1 MKNYKKFLCAFLA
14 VLLLSLTFCPFCLAD
29 GEYET
34 EVELQPFMPP
44 IGEII
49 VDDTLEGTSS
59 YPMAAALTS
68 SNSVIEDSGN
78 TALMINS
85 WNSVPLVSKDNF
97 INSDK
102 LVVSFDMKATGTSF
116 ADAVSGSAFDLTK
129 RSATHFGIRFGGSG
143 EDGAVLSLSSNKNP
157 NVEKETLNLWVSAGK
172 GGNTAGSEIPVVQNN
187 AERDGYV
194 NFTAVFEK
202 RANGVYVTALYAN
215 GESII
220 TDKLK
225 TGCTAAA
232 NWWSADG
239 GAKVL
244 LQNRTGKPLYNYYD
258 NILIYAPA
266 KFAVTS
272 VEPDADNMGARVVF
286 NYAIDKTNL
295 PNFTL
300 TDDDGAYACKADRGA
315 NSKEIHISFDKAID
329 LNEKNYYL
337 DIDYV
342 KASAGDILEDARI
355 YLGKEYVGK
364 LDASAVKSA
373 DEITVSIDAE
383 AKCDDEV
390 YAVATAFS
398 GDSIVDFK
406 LEKVTL
412 STSGTNSF
420 SLSLNGE
427 DVSNADRVQV
437 FLIDSA
443 ENMRI
448 VSSIETPEL

>member
-1 MKNYKKFLCAFLA
+1 MRTANTK
-14 VLLLSLTFCPFCLAD
+14 P
-29 GEYET
+29 
-34 EVELQPFMPP
+34 EVEVKSFMPP

-59 YPMAAALTS
+59 YPIAAALTS
-68 SNSVIEDSGN
+68 SNSVSEDSGN

-102 LVVSFDMKATGTSF
+102 LVVSFDIKATGTSF

-172 GGNTAGSEIPVVQNN
+172 GDNTAGSEIPVVQNN

-286 NYAIDKTNL
+286 NYAIDKTDL

-300 TDDDGAYACKADRGA
+300 TDDDGTYACKADRGA

>member
-1 MKNYKKFLCAFLA
+1 MKKYNKFLCALLA
-14 VLLLSLTFCPFCLAD
+14 VTIFAFSFSAVCLPD

-34 EVELQPFMPP
+34 EVEVKSFMPP

-59 YPMAAALTS
+59 YPIAAALTS
-68 SNSVIEDSGN
+68 SNSVSEDSGN

-102 LVVSFDMKATGTSF
+102 LVVSFDIKATGTSF
-116 ADAVSGSAFDLTK
+116 ADAVSGSTFDLTK

-143 EDGAVLSLSSNKNP
+143 EDGAVLSFSSNKNP
-157 NVEKETLNLWVSAGK
+157 KVEKETLNMWVASGK
-172 GGNTAGSEIPVVQNN
+172 APNSQGSEIPVVQNN
-187 AERDGYV
+187 TEKDGYV
-194 NFTAVFEK
+194 NFTSIYEK
-202 RANGVYVTALYAN
+202 RATGVYLTALYVD
-215 GESII
+215 GENII
-220 TDKLK
+220 TEKLK
-225 TGCTAAA
+225 TGYTAAA

-239 GAKVL
+239 AAKVL

-258 NILIYAPA
+258 NILIYAPE

-286 NYAIDKTNL
+286 NYAIDKTDL

-300 TDDDGAYACKADRGA
+300 TDDAGTYACKADRGA

-342 KASAGDILEDARI
+342 KASAGDILEDARL

-412 STSGTNSF
+412 SASGTNSF
-420 SLSLNGE
+420 SLSLNGG

>member
-1 MKNYKKFLCAFLA
+1 M
-14 VLLLSLTFCPFCLAD
+14 
-29 GEYET
+29 
-34 EVELQPFMPP
+34 
-44 IGEII
+44 
-49 VDDTLEGTSS
+49 
-59 YPMAAALTS
+59 
-68 SNSVIEDSGN
+68 
-78 TALMINS
+78 
-85 WNSVPLVSKDNF
+85 
-97 INSDK
+97 
-102 LVVSFDMKATGTSF
+102 
-116 ADAVSGSAFDLTK
+116 
-129 RSATHFGIRFGGSG
+129 
-143 EDGAVLSLSSNKNP
+143 
-157 NVEKETLNLWVSAGK
+157 
-172 GGNTAGSEIPVVQNN
+172 
-187 AERDGYV
+187 
-194 NFTAVFEK
+194 
-202 RANGVYVTALYAN
+202 TALYAN

-390 YAVATAFS
+390 YAVATAF
-398 GDSIVDFK
+398 F
-406 LEKVTL
+406 
-412 STSGTNSF
+412 
-420 SLSLNGE
+420 
-427 DVSNADRVQV
+427 R
-437 FLIDSA
+437 
-443 ENMRI
+443 
-448 VSSIETPEL
+448 

>member
-1 MKNYKKFLCAFLA
+1 M
-14 VLLLSLTFCPFCLAD
+14 
-29 GEYET
+29 
-34 EVELQPFMPP
+34 
-44 IGEII
+44 
-49 VDDTLEGTSS
+49 
-59 YPMAAALTS
+59 
-68 SNSVIEDSGN
+68 
-78 TALMINS
+78 
-85 WNSVPLVSKDNF
+85 
-97 INSDK
+97 
-102 LVVSFDMKATGTSF
+102 
-116 ADAVSGSAFDLTK
+116 
-129 RSATHFGIRFGGSG
+129 
-143 EDGAVLSLSSNKNP
+143 
-157 NVEKETLNLWVSAGK
+157 
-172 GGNTAGSEIPVVQNN
+172 
-187 AERDGYV
+187 
-194 NFTAVFEK
+194 
-202 RANGVYVTALYAN
+202 
-215 GESII
+215 
-220 TDKLK
+220 
-225 TGCTAAA
+225 
-232 NWWSADG
+232 
-239 GAKVL
+239 L

-258 NILIYAPA
+258 NILIYAPE

-286 NYAIDKTNL
+286 NYAIDKTDL

-300 TDDDGAYACKADRGA
+300 IDDDGTYACKADRGA

-342 KASAGDILEDARI
+342 KASAGDILEDARL

-373 DEITVSIDAE
+373 DEITVSIDTE

-412 STSGTNSF
+412 SASGTNSF
-420 SLSLNGE
+420 SLSLNGG

>member
-1 MKNYKKFLCAFLA
+1 MKKYNKFLCALLA
-14 VLLLSLTFCPFCLAD
+14 VTIFAFSFSAVCLAD

-34 EVELQPFMPP
+34 EVEVKSFMPP

-59 YPMAAALTS
+59 YPIAAALTS
-68 SNSVIEDSGN
+68 SNSVSEDSGN

-102 LVVSFDMKATGTSF
+102 LVVSFDIKATGTSF

-172 GGNTAGSEIPVVQNN
+172 GDNTAGSEIPVVQNN

-286 NYAIDKTNL
+286 NYAIDKTDL

-300 TDDDGAYACKADRGA
+300 TDDDGTYACKADRGA

>member
-1 MKNYKKFLCAFLA
+1 
-14 VLLLSLTFCPFCLAD
+14 
-29 GEYET
+29 
-34 EVELQPFMPP
+34 
-44 IGEII
+44 
-49 VDDTLEGTSS
+49 
-59 YPMAAALTS
+59 
-68 SNSVIEDSGN
+68 
-78 TALMINS
+78 
-85 WNSVPLVSKDNF
+85 
-97 INSDK
+97 
-102 LVVSFDMKATGTSF
+102 MKATGTSF

-157 NVEKETLNLWVSAGK
+157 NVEKETLNLWVSVGK
-172 GGNTAGSEIPVVQNN
+172 GDNVAGSEIPVVQNN

-202 RANGVYVTALYAN
+202 RANGVYMTALYAN

-225 TGCTAAA
+225 TGYTAAA

-300 TDDDGAYACKADRGA
+300 TDDDGMYACKADRGA

-355 YLGKEYVGK
+355 YLGKEYVGR

-412 STSGTNSF
+412 SASGTNSF
-420 SLSLNGE
+420 SLSLNGG